1 MKKVILVILLLSFVL
16 FLSSCNS
23 EQKSNT
29 IQSTTEL
36 PETYADTQQD
46 TTQNK
51 TINAKLLY
59 MGQASIRITTVE
71 GNICIPG
78 SSNEQH
84 IIEDYDV
91 WDFEL
96 TDEEMAQMTA
106 LKKDERFANY

>member
-59 MGQASIRITTVE
+59 MGQASIRITTAE

-84 IIEDYDV
+84 IIEDYNV

-96 TDEEMAQMTA
+96 TDDEMAKMTA
-106 LKKDERFANY
+106 LEKDERFANY